1 MDTMP
6 LKPMDVG
13 NAINSSQMSKI
24 QSLSSQGDA
33 AAIEQTAEDFESVF
47 VSLLLKEM
55 RGTLSE
61 GLFGGESSDVLGG
74 MFDQFMGQHLA
85 NSSALGIKQMIM
97 KQWSPDAEVDVTEAA
112 PAGKEPQSE
121 A

>member
-1 MDTMP
+1 MDAMP
-6 LKPMDVG
+6 LTPMDVG
-13 NAINSSQMSKI
+13 NALNSSQMSKL
-24 QSLSSQGDA
+24 QSLPSQGNA
-33 AAIEQTAEDFESVF
+33 ALAQTAEDFESVF

-85 NSSALGIKQMIM
+85 NSSALGIKQLIM
-97 KQWSPDAEVDVTEAA
+97 EQWNPDAEVDLAEAA
-112 PAGKEPQSE
+112 SVVKEQQSE